1 MVALLNKGY
10 DRIKRFDEKEQLS
23 IRGVIRS
30 FIRMYTFLIQATAYQ
45 NEMLHERY
53 NYLQSLVKMIDVR
66 LGGNDFTIA
75 DKIVVDYMK
84 HKQTGYFTSSPELEN
99 DPELKLPKPN
109 LSSITDEQEKRL
121 SEILEEINEQLDLNI
136 DPEVGISGAVSI
148 RELLKKN
155 ARLKQ
160 SAHVNSR
167 EDFKFAFEEEIDNA
181 LTEGYSQSQDL
192 FGALLNN
199 EAFKKRMANIFL
211 NDVYKSLKEETLEN
225 TQNKVD

>member
-1 MVALLNKGY
+1 M
-10 DRIKRFDEKEQLS
+10 
-23 IRGVIRS
+23 
-30 FIRMYTFLIQATAYQ
+30 
-45 NEMLHERY
+45 
-53 NYLQSLVKMIDVR
+53 
-66 LGGNDFTIA
+66 
-75 DKIVVDYMK
+75 
-84 HKQTGYFTSSPELEN
+84 
-99 DPELKLPKPN
+99 
-109 LSSITDEQEKRL
+109 
-121 SEILEEINEQLDLNI
+121 NI
-136 DPEVGISGAVSI
+136 DPEVGIGGAVSI

-199 EAFKKRMANIFL
+199 ETFKKRMANIFL

>member
-1 MVALLNKGY
+1 
-10 DRIKRFDEKEQLS
+10 
-23 IRGVIRS
+23 
-30 FIRMYTFLIQATAYQ
+30 
-45 NEMLHERY
+45 
-53 NYLQSLVKMIDVR
+53 
-66 LGGNDFTIA
+66 
-75 DKIVVDYMK
+75 
-84 HKQTGYFTSSPELEN
+84 
-99 DPELKLPKPN
+99 LKLPKPN
-109 LSSITDEQEKRL
+109 LTSITDEQEKRL
-121 SEILEEINEQLDLNI
+121 SEILEEINEQLNLNI
-136 DPEVGISGAVSI
+136 DSEVGISGAVSI

-211 NDVYKSLKEETLEN
+211 NDVYKSLKEDTLEN
-225 TQNKVD
+225 TENNVD

>member
-1 MVALLNKGY
+1 M
-10 DRIKRFDEKEQLS
+10 
-23 IRGVIRS
+23 
-30 FIRMYTFLIQATAYQ
+30 
-45 NEMLHERY
+45 
-53 NYLQSLVKMIDVR
+53 
-66 LGGNDFTIA
+66 
-75 DKIVVDYMK
+75 
-84 HKQTGYFTSSPELEN
+84 
-99 DPELKLPKPN
+99 KLPKPN
-109 LSSITDEQEKRL
+109 LTSITDEQEKRL
-121 SEILEEINEQLDLNI
+121 SEILEEINEQLNLNI
-136 DPEVGISGAVSI
+136 DSEVGISGAVSI

-211 NDVYKSLKEETLEN
+211 NDVYKSLKRRYFREYR
-225 TQNKVD
+225 K

>member
-1 MVALLNKGY
+1 M
-10 DRIKRFDEKEQLS
+10 
-23 IRGVIRS
+23 
-30 FIRMYTFLIQATAYQ
+30 
-45 NEMLHERY
+45 
-53 NYLQSLVKMIDVR
+53 
-66 LGGNDFTIA
+66 
-75 DKIVVDYMK
+75 
-84 HKQTGYFTSSPELEN
+84 EN

-109 LSSITDEQEKRL
+109 LTSITDEQEKRL
-121 SEILEEINEQLDLNI
+121 SEILEEINEQLNLNI
-136 DPEVGISGAVSI
+136 DSEVGISGAVSI

-211 NDVYKSLKEETLEN
+211 NDVYKSLKEDTLEN
-225 TQNKVD
+225 TENNVD

>member
-1 MVALLNKGY
+1 M
-10 DRIKRFDEKEQLS
+10 
-23 IRGVIRS
+23 
-30 FIRMYTFLIQATAYQ
+30 
-45 NEMLHERY
+45 
-53 NYLQSLVKMIDVR
+53 
-66 LGGNDFTIA
+66 
-75 DKIVVDYMK
+75 
-84 HKQTGYFTSSPELEN
+84 
-99 DPELKLPKPN
+99 KLPKPN
-109 LSSITDEQEKRL
+109 LTSITDEQEKRL

-199 EAFKKRMANIFL
+199 ETFKKRMANIFL